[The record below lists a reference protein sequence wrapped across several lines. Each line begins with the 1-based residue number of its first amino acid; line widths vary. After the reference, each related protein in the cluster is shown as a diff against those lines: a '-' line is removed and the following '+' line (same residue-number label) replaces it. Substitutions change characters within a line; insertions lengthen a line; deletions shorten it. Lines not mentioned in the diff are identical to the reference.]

1 MYFGLYWY
9 LFCKYWHI
17 LISNTCLPKIPDTHS
32 GMYQFVLVCIGK
44 DVFRFFVTFQ
54 FSAMLHCKPHLVH
67 GVLFLQL
74 QLSPDLI
81 IWTYKYVPM
90 YKYYVSYVQVLHIQT
105 PSQST
110 SAKTLFLCALFKN
123 HFVSMVMVV
132 SKYTPSLNSISTWFS
147 RLDLDFVLYFG
158 VLGGKWKSK
167 KPWTSYG
174 IEHNF
179 IWSLDHPIA
188 Q

>member
-67 GVLFLQL
+67 GVLFYSCNYLKVWLFGHINMYPCTNIMSHMYRFCTFRLRVSPHLQK
-74 QLSPDLI
+74 P
-81 IWTYKYVPM
+81 
-90 YKYYVSYVQVLHIQT
+90 
-105 PSQST
+105 
-110 SAKTLFLCALFKN
+110 FFC
-123 HFVSMVMVV
+123 
-132 SKYTPSLNSISTWFS
+132 
-147 RLDLDFVLYFG
+147 VLYLKIILSQWLWWLASILPAWIQFLHG
-158 VLGGKWKSK
+158 SAGL
-167 KPWTSYG
+167 T
-174 IEHNF
+174 
-179 IWSLDHPIA
+179 
-188 Q
+188 

>member
-17 LISNTCLPKIPDTHS
+17 LISTTCLPENPDTHS

-81 IWTYKYVPM
+81 IWTYQYVPM
-90 YKYYVSYVQVLHIQT
+90 YILRLICTGFAHSDSVHI
-105 PSQST
+105 
-110 SAKTLFLCALFKN
+110 
-123 HFVSMVMVV
+123 
-132 SKYTPSLNSISTWFS
+132 W
-147 RLDLDFVLYFG
+147 
-158 VLGGKWKSK
+158 K
-167 KPWTSYG
+167 KPFLVLNLKIILSQWLWWLASILPAWIQFLHGSAGLT
-174 IEHNF
+174 
-179 IWSLDHPIA
+179 
-188 Q
+188 